1 MSMGSG
7 MDKFAG
13 LLPFYKIESYFVVA
27 DKMAPLPL

>member
-1 MSMGSG
+1 

-27 DKMAPLPL
+27 DKTAPLPL